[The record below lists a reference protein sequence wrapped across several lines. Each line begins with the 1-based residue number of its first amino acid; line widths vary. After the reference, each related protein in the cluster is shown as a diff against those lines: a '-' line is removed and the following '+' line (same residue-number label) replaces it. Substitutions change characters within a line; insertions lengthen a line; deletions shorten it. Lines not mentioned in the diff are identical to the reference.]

1 MPLTNSLYDMNS
13 TLRIRVTLALILI
26 FTFYAPPNDSFTCSQ
41 VHATLLIGYVRR
53 KCAGKNPIIHA
64 SPEFLAEY

>member
-26 FTFYAPPNDSFTCSQ
+26 FTFFTRPQRNRYLFTSTRD
-41 VHATLLIGYVRR
+41 A
-53 KCAGKNPIIHA
+53 
-64 SPEFLAEY
+64 F